1 MFNTLKEILDVFGF
15 EFEYRKLTEEDRVL
29 YENWQKARNE
39 KDFEKAD
46 IYRKELTARG
56 IL

>member
-1 MFNTLKEILDVFGF
+1 MNTLKEILDVFGF
-15 EFEYRKLTEEDRVL
+15 EFEYKKLTEDDRVV
-29 YENWQKARNE
+29 YDNWQKARME

-46 IYRKELTARG
+46 LYRKELTSRG